1 MFQLFRTRISTLVSG
16 IRAISSVHSW
26 SFPKRSEL
34 LIYDKSSVRHLEP
47 FMNTSRATVFD
58 TSLYSINVWAML
70 RGIRYGRPC
79 MQTYLYGYIAIVK
92 PKVIITLIDNSL
104 PFYFI
109 NHRFPK
115 ATTIAIQNGRR
126 DNFGRKPNTGF
137 LDLLQIDRGWGK
149 PTISHYCMFGEAEIS
164 LLNKYIH
171 ANFIATGNLQNNSY
185 PQQPLTPRARPKIS
199 FVSSHPNLSHD
210 LSTTAISHDTY
221 MHIGNRTISFF
232 EYYRI
237 EREVARVVGQ
247 YCAEN
252 NLDFHIVGKRP
263 ETTPQ
268 EHAFYAEALGEIPF
282 TFHPCSTEGAS
293 YPRLLDSDVV
303 VTVDS
308 TIAYELF
315 GRGKRVAFIS
325 VRGEAIGHSSIDFC
339 RFASPLSTPDTG
351 SNWTNT
357 FDPMVIK
364 SKLEF
369 VRSSSQSEWEAATKS
384 IAPQLVYFDEDN
396 TRIRSLF
403 TSLDLAR

>member
-1 MFQLFRTRISTLVSG
+1 VFQLFRTRTSTLVSG
-16 IRAISSVHSW
+16 LRAIFSVHSW
-26 SFPKRSEL
+26 SFPKTSDL

-47 FMNTSRATVFD
+47 FIDTSQATVFD

-79 MQTYLYGYIAIVK
+79 MQTYLYGYIALVK

-109 NHRFPK
+109 NHHFPK
-115 ATTIAIQNGRR
+115 AITIAIQNGRR

-137 LDLLQIDRGWGK
+137 LDLLQIDHGWGK
-149 PTISHYCMFGEAEIS
+149 PSISHYCMFGEAEIS
-164 LLNKYIH
+164 LLRKYIN
-171 ANFIATGNLQNNSY
+171 ANFIATGNLQNNSN
-185 PQQPLTPRARPKIS
+185 PQHPLTPRSSPRVS

-210 LSTTAISHDTY
+210 LSTTALSKDTY

-237 EREVARVVGQ
+237 ERDVAKVVAK
-247 YCAEN
+247 YCEEN
-252 NLDFHIVGKRP
+252 NCDFHIVGKRP

-268 EHAFYAEALGEIPF
+268 EHAFYAEALGETPY

-293 YPRLLDSDVV
+293 YPKLLDSDVV

-315 GRGKRVAFIS
+315 GREKRVVFIS
-325 VRGEAIGHSSIDFC
+325 TRGEAIGHSNIEFC
-339 RFASPLSTPDTG
+339 RFASPLLTPDTG
-351 SNWTNT
+351 SNWTNS
-357 FDPMVIK
+357 FDPIVIK

-369 VRSSSQSEWEAATKS
+369 ARSSSKSEWESATEP
-384 IAPQLVYFDEDN
+384 IASQLVYFDEDN

-403 TSLDLAR
+403 TSLGIAR

>member
-1 MFQLFRTRISTLVSG
+1 MSG

-47 FMNTSRATVFD
+47 FIDTSRATVFD

-79 MQTYLYGYIAIVK
+79 MQTYLYGYIALVK
-92 PKVIITLIDNSL
+92 PKVIVTLIDNSL

-137 LDLLQIDRGWGK
+137 LDLLQIDHGWGK

-164 LLNKYIH
+164 LLRKYIH

-185 PQQPLTPRARPKIS
+185 PQKPLTPRARPKIS

-210 LSTTAISHDTY
+210 LSLTAYSQETCTY
-221 MHIGNRTISFF
+221 LGGSAIPYGNYFG
-232 EYYRI
+232 I
-237 EREVARVVGQ
+237 ESRAAAIIASIAGKQNCDFQIVA
-247 YCAEN
+247 
-252 NLDFHIVGKRP
+252 KRP
-263 ETTPQ
+263 ASTPQ
-268 EHAFYAEALGEIPF
+268 EKEFFDHEMQ
-282 TFHPCSTEGAS
+282 SVS
-293 YPRLLDSDVV
+293 YEFLVNDDQGSSYQVLTDSDMVV
-303 VTVDS
+303 SVDS
-308 TIAYELF
+308 TIAYEMF
-315 GRGKRVAFIS
+315 GRGKRCLFVSARAES
-325 VRGEAIGHSSIDFC
+325 IGIGQIEFNK
-339 RFASPLSTPDTG
+339 FASPLNMPSFGPFW
-351 SNWTNT
+351 SNTTSGVDFEPLFNFALHATNDEWHEAT
-357 FDPMVIK
+357 ESI
-364 SKLEF
+364 
-369 VRSSSQSEWEAATKS
+369 SS
-384 IAPQLVYFDEDN
+384 QLVYFDEGN

-403 TSLDLAR
+403 TSLGLAR